1 MYIRKGRKEMKK
13 NEILKELLS
22 TAIYLL
28 GALLAAWLFVTFIA
42 QRTVVDGESM
52 MPYLQDKN
60 QLFVDKITYRFSDP
74 KRFDIIVFP
83 PRNEEKGVNYI
94 KRIIGL
100 PGESVQILPD
110 GTIMI
115 DGQELEE
122 NYGAEIILPERIGIA
137 AETIYLGED
146 EYFVMGDNRNHSADS
161 RLPYIG
167 NIKRDEIIGRAWIR
181 IWPLSEFGFIKHK

>member
-1 MYIRKGRKEMKK
+1 MKK
-13 NEILKELLS
+13 NEVMRELLS
-22 TAIYLL
+22 TALYLL
-28 GALLAAWLFVTFIA
+28 GVLLAAWLFVTFVA

-100 PGESVQILPD
+100 PGESVQIMQD

-122 NYGAEIILPERIGIA
+122 NYGAEIILPDRIGLA
-137 AETIYLGED
+137 SETIYLGED

-161 RLPYIG
+161 RLPYVG
-167 NIKRDEIIGRAWIR
+167 NIKRNEIIGRAWIR
-181 IWPLSEFGFIKHK
+181 IWPLSEIGFIKHK

>member
-1 MYIRKGRKEMKK
+1 MKK
-13 NEILKELLS
+13 NAILKELLS
-22 TAIYLL
+22 TALYLL
-28 GALLAAWLFVTFIA
+28 GVLLAAWLFVTFVA

-74 KRFDIIVFP
+74 ERFDIIVFP

-100 PGESVQILPD
+100 PGESVQILQD

-115 DGQELEE
+115 DGQILEE
-122 NYGAEIILPERIGIA
+122 NYGAEIILPERIGLA
-137 AETIYLGED
+137 AETIQLGED

-161 RLPYIG
+161 RLPYVG

-181 IWPLSEFGFIKHK
+181 IWPLSEIGFIKHK

>member
-1 MYIRKGRKEMKK
+1 MKK
-13 NEILKELLS
+13 NEVMKELLS
-22 TAIYLL
+22 TALYLL
-28 GALLAAWLFVTFIA
+28 GVLLAAWLFVTFVA

-100 PGESVQILPD
+100 PGESVQIMQD

-122 NYGAEIILPERIGIA
+122 NYGAEIILPDRIGLA
-137 AETIYLGED
+137 SETIYLGED

-161 RLPYIG
+161 RLPYVG
-167 NIKRDEIIGRAWIR
+167 NIKRNEIIGRAWIR
-181 IWPLSEFGFIKHK
+181 IWPLSEIGFIKHK